1 MRRFSD
7 FIDDMELV
15 DPPLCGSNFTWV
27 GAQENRCMSRIDRFL
42 FSSSWEEHFSNV
54 AQFSLPRPISD
65 HIPILLDSG
74 GIRQGSTPFRFKNM
88 WLLSEGFADRVG
100 EWWGSYSIMGTPSFV
115 LAKKLELLK
124 EDLCKWNSE
133 VFGRLEFRKGKVI
146 DDIRHWDGEESE
158 EQVRVLTEEEKGL
171 RNDAKEEFGKIAK
184 SEEIS
189 WRQKSR
195 KLWLKEGER
204 NTRFFHRMANCN
216 RRNNFIGNIKI
227 GDSILEREEEKRVG
241 IANFYEG
248 LFTEMGASSILERE
262 EEKRVGIANFYEGLF
277 TEMGVS
283 RPRVDDLN
291 FDAISEEEAFWI
303 LQIPTEELQHW
314 FETEV
319 PDTVKQP
326 SIYARNFLEFCSYQA
341 LHLVTTH
348 PDYLSDKEFRR
359 LTYDMMLAWEA
370 PGVENEPLNTEI
382 ASCSTQEMEGEDG
395 WSLFY
400 SSSTKTAVQVDD
412 MVSIVLYQSCVLILQ
427 AVSPHSCHSVH
438 QVDNKK
444 TVGPEAFARIAPACA
459 VIADIITVHNLF
471 DALTSSSSH
480 RLHFLIYDKYLRMLE
495 KVIKA
500 VKNARGTQSASNLQL
515 AEGEFILDVDGTV
528 PTQPVLQHVG
538 ISAWPGRLTLT
549 NYALYFESLGVGLYE
564 KAVRYDLA
572 MDMKQVIRPDLTGPL
587 GARLFDK
594 AVMYKST
601 SMYVFPLSIIY
612 LNLKYNLKGIQQSEA
627 LARAILGIF
636 RYRAAREAFQI
647 LSSHYKTLLCFNLAE
662 SLPGGD
668 MILETLSSRL
678 VLLNASTS
686 QRGSVGLLSAKE
698 GMKLPVSVLTLH
710 RHGILGKGEDD
721 DGEAIYAG
729 VDVCAGEIIFM
740 LYSITFYL
748 LQELLFPLVESFNRL
763 QVLASWKD
771 PWKSTAFLVSIGYT
785 IFRGWIRFVLP
796 SIFVILA
803 VLMNWRKHAN
813 NGRPLEAYKIT
824 VPPTKN
830 AVEQLLSLQEAITQV
845 ESLIQAGNIVLL
857 KVRALLI
864 AALPQATERVAMLL
878 VSAALFL
885 ALIPLR
891 LLILLVFI
899 ESFTREMP
907 LRKASSDRWLRRVRE
922 WWFSIPAAPV
932 HLIKADDKKRK

>member
-1 MRRFSD
+1 MAYLFRWLRSTWPGNSRAPT
-7 FIDDMELV
+7 E
-15 DPPLCGSNFTWV
+15 PPLPSDTSREMSYPPVRAGRHPHSNSVQCGSV
-27 GAQENRCMSRIDRFL
+27 G
-42 FSSSWEEHFSNV
+42 
-54 AQFSLPRPISD
+54 
-65 HIPILLDSG
+65 
-74 GIRQGSTPFRFKNM
+74 
-88 WLLSEGFADRVG
+88 LLSPSKTKIRSRLMRADVF
-100 EWWGSYSIMGTPSFV
+100 GTCGVTLRILWLEASFFV
-115 LAKKLELLK
+115 L
-124 EDLCKWNSE
+124 
-133 VFGRLEFRKGKVI
+133 
-146 DDIRHWDGEESE
+146 
-158 EQVRVLTEEEKGL
+158 
-171 RNDAKEEFGKIAK
+171 
-184 SEEIS
+184 
-189 WRQKSR
+189 
-195 KLWLKEGER
+195 
-204 NTRFFHRMANCN
+204 
-216 RRNNFIGNIKI
+216 
-227 GDSILEREEEKRVG
+227 
-241 IANFYEG
+241 
-248 LFTEMGASSILERE
+248 
-262 EEKRVGIANFYEGLF
+262 
-277 TEMGVS
+277 
-283 RPRVDDLN
+283 
-291 FDAISEEEAFWI
+291 I
-303 LQIPTEELQHW
+303 LQIPAEELQHW

-341 LHLVTTH
+341 LHLVTAH

-370 PGVENEPLNTEI
+370 PSVENEPLNTVRLLVFLCHLI
-382 ASCSTQEMEGEDG
+382 ICDLFFQVLDRNSTGED
-395 WSLFY
+395 
-400 SSSTKTAVQVDD
+400 
-412 MVSIVLYQSCVLILQ
+412 
-427 AVSPHSCHSVH
+427 
-438 QVDNKK
+438 
-444 TVGPEAFARIAPACA
+444 EAFARIAPACA

-471 DALTSSSSH
+471 DALTSSSH

-528 PTQPVLQHVG
+528 PTQPVLQHIG

-564 KAVRYDLA
+564 KAVRYDLT

-601 SMYVFPLSIIY
+601 STPEPVFLEFPEFKGNSRRDYWLHACLEILHVHRFIR
-612 LNLKYNLKGIQQSEA
+612 KYNLKGIQQSEA

-678 VLLNASTS
+678 VLLNASTG

-698 GMKLPVSVLTLH
+698 GMKLPVSYDL
-710 RHGILGKGEDD
+710 ILSF
-721 DGEAIYAG
+721 
-729 VDVCAGEIIFM
+729 IFFLM
-740 LYSITFYL
+740 KHKA
-748 LQELLFPLVESFNRL
+748 LVAN
-763 QVLASWKD
+763 
-771 PWKSTAFLVSIGYT
+771 LVSIAKALSLGWYLGLPT
-785 IFRGWIRFVLP
+785 SLHFSFLSHERATKFKVGFGQSKPDGSTANSSLCQLYLFSLMIMFMSAPRLPHWEDVKKLTSGVIATLFINIMGWIRFVLP

-803 VLMNWRKHAN
+803 VLMIWRKHAN
-813 NGRPLEAYKIT
+813 KGRPLEAYKIT

-878 VSAALFL
+878 FSAALFL

-907 LRKASSDRWLRRVRE
+907 LRKASSDRWLRRLRE

>member
-1 MRRFSD
+1 MRWKLAKLGSFEGTFEKGMRRRSIIL
-7 FIDDMELV
+7 FIVWWHGSFGAWCCHGLGCYG
-15 DPPLCGSNFTWV
+15 LCQGICLWHMRRDS
-27 GAQENRCMSRIDRFL
+27 GIL
-42 FSSSWEEHFSNV
+42 HLSSSCH
-54 AQFSLPRPISD
+54 
-65 HIPILLDSG
+65 
-74 GIRQGSTPFRFKNM
+74 
-88 WLLSEGFADRVG
+88 
-100 EWWGSYSIMGTPSFV
+100 
-115 LAKKLELLK
+115 
-124 EDLCKWNSE
+124 WNSTSSS
-133 VFGRLEFRKGKVI
+133 RLGYTVRK
-146 DDIRHWDGEESE
+146 
-158 EQVRVLTEEEKGL
+158 
-171 RNDAKEEFGKIAK
+171 
-184 SEEIS
+184 
-189 WRQKSR
+189 
-195 KLWLKEGER
+195 
-204 NTRFFHRMANCN
+204 
-216 RRNNFIGNIKI
+216 
-227 GDSILEREEEKRVG
+227 
-241 IANFYEG
+241 
-248 LFTEMGASSILERE
+248 
-262 EEKRVGIANFYEGLF
+262 
-277 TEMGVS
+277 
-283 RPRVDDLN
+283 
-291 FDAISEEEAFWI
+291 I

-341 LHLVTTH
+341 LHLVTAH

-370 PGVENEPLNTEI
+370 PSVENEPLNTEI

-400 SSSTKTAVQVDD
+400 SSSTKTAVQVD
-412 MVSIVLYQSCVLILQ
+412 
-427 AVSPHSCHSVH
+427 
-438 QVDNKK
+438 NKK

-459 VIADIITVHNLF
+459 VIADIITAHNLF

-528 PTQPVLQHVG
+528 PIQPVLQHIG
-538 ISAWPGRLTLT
+538 MSAWPGRLTLT

-601 SMYVFPLSIIY
+601 STPEPVFLEFPEFKGNSRRDYWLHACLEILHVHRFIR
-612 LNLKYNLKGIQQSEA
+612 KFNLKGIQQSEA

-686 QRGSVGLLSAKE
+686 QRGSVGLLSAKQ

-710 RHGILGKGEDD
+710 RHGILGKRQDD

-729 VDVCAGEIIFM
+729 VDVCAGEISTLETVVKTSQLNMGRTEAAQATVDQVKVEGIDTNLAVM
-740 LYSITFYL
+740 K
-748 LQELLFPLVESFNRL
+748 ELLFPLVESFNRL

-771 PWKSTAFLVSIGYT
+771 PWKSTAFLVSISYT
-785 IFRGWIRFVLP
+785 IF
-796 SIFVILA
+796 S
-803 VLMNWRKHAN
+803 
-813 NGRPLEAYKIT
+813 E
-824 VPPTKN
+824 
-830 AVEQLLSLQEAITQV
+830 
-845 ESLIQAGNIVLL
+845 
-857 KVRALLI
+857 
-864 AALPQATERVAMLL
+864 
-878 VSAALFL
+878 SAALICSL
-885 ALIPLR
+885 LLIWLGVI
-891 LLILLVFI
+891 LILLKPNGKANI
-899 ESFTREMP
+899 PLSLSWIQSGPP
-907 LRKASSDRWLRRVRE
+907 LRAAHYQENNTYDYSSLDHGSLILIKKFRLLWPIGPITSKKMATVRLLNIVSLCVVPIVFDSLLSTLF
-922 WWFSIPAAPV
+922 WWTAMRLLERDSNSLNHQQSRATWGPDPAAPLPPYRSALAAFASGGYYSRGFDHGGRESGGGGHDFGHGGRGFGHDLGN
-932 HLIKADDKKRK
+932 HLVVIAEGSSSTPPMVTIPEDEYHRLTSMSSSSIVMFT